1 MPMKSFAG
9 TGSGTPI
16 VLSNQYSCGEDSH
29 WPGTVRIVIATRQ
42 TYPRLTAN
50 PTGLAV
56 LLRMMLEP
64 VLAIVALMVA
74 TFAFGVR
81 FDGPY
86 IILALLV
93 FSLTFPSQNH
103 PSTGTRALAG
113 DVLGHW
119 MLVVGLLLMLGWVT
133 RTLGSFDER
142 VILAWI
148 LLAPAAIFT
157 GHRLLPSILP
167 RVLAAEGLQRVAV
180 IAGAGDVGVSL
191 AERIRETPF
200 LGVRVAGFF
209 DDRGSE
215 RLHGLSHHGVL
226 GSLSQLADYVKK
238 NRVDLIYLALPMA
251 SQPRIVKLLDE
262 LHDTTASIYF
272 APDLFL
278 FDLIQARVDTIGG
291 IPVLAVCE
299 TPFYG
304 VDGLVKRLSDIVFAS
319 VILAL
324 IAPLMLAIAIAVK
337 LSSPGPAIF
346 RQRRY
351 GLDGR
356 EIIVYKFRTMTVTE
370 DGDTVRQA
378 SKNDTRVTP
387 LGAFLRRTSLD
398 ELPQFI
404 NVLQGRMSVVGPRP
418 HAVAHNEMYRKLIK
432 SYMVRHKVRPGITGW
447 AQVNGLR
454 GETESLDK
462 MKARIEHDLDYLRSW
477 SLRLDLF
484 IMAKTVWAV
493 LKGHNAH

>member
-1 MPMKSFAG
+1 M
-9 TGSGTPI
+9 
-16 VLSNQYSCGEDSH
+16 
-29 WPGTVRIVIATRQ
+29 IATRQ

-56 LLRMMLEP
+56 LVRMMLEP
-64 VLAIVALMVA
+64 MLAIAALMVSA
-74 TFAFGVR
+74 FAFGVR
-81 FDGPY
+81 FEGPY

-103 PSTGTRALAG
+103 PGTSARTLAG
-113 DVLGHW
+113 EVLGQW
-119 MLVVGLLLMLGWVT
+119 MFVVGLLLLLGWVT
-133 RTLGSFDER
+133 RTLGSIDER
-142 VILAWI
+142 VVMAWM

-157 GHRLLPSILP
+157 GHRLLPVILP
-167 RVLAAEGLQRVAV
+167 KVLAAEGLQRVAV
-180 IAGAGDVGVSL
+180 IAGAGDVGRTL
-191 AERIRETPF
+191 AERINETPY

-209 DDRGSE
+209 DDGESE
-215 RLHGLSHHGVL
+215 RLQGLSQHGVL
-226 GSLSQLADYVKK
+226 GSLEQLAEYVKK
-238 NRVDLIYLALPMA
+238 NRVDLIYLALPMG
-251 SQPRIVKLLDE
+251 SQPQIMKVLDE

-278 FDLIQARVDTIGG
+278 FDLIQARMDTIGG
-291 IPVLAVCE
+291 IPVVAVCE

-304 VDGLVKRLSDIVFAS
+304 VDGLVKRLSDIVIAS
-319 VILAL
+319 AILVA
-324 IAPLMLAIAIAVK
+324 IAPLMVAIAIAVK
-337 LSSPGPAIF
+337 LGSPGPAIF

-356 EIIVYKFRTMTVTE
+356 EIIVYKFRSMTVAE

-378 SKNDTRVTP
+378 TKNDARVTP

-462 MKARIEHDLDYLRSW
+462 MKARIEYDLDYLRQW
-477 SLRLDLF
+477 SLRLDLKIIWRTLF
-484 IMAKTVWAV
+484 VV
-493 LKGHNAH
+493 LKRQNAY